1 MLDEQIRNEVSRLSS
16 NVPTEAS
23 RPRPKKIN
31 GLVENYQEP
40 IGKRVIKALFEN
52 DLKTVG
58 TELIYEVMIPKAK
71 DIVADLFISG
81 IEKAIYGDDAGSS
94 RSHYSGYSG
103 YSSQAPTRRASYDAY
118 YDQRNGRYY
127 TPESTVSRRPKV
139 RWDRIVMVSRPKAIE
154 LLDSLRADI
163 RRYNYVTVLDLYDYV
178 TDVDEELGTQI
189 DSEFTDNNI
198 GWYNLDRVP
207 IEAVQGGYWLK
218 LPKPVRVN

>member
-1 MLDEQIRNEVSRLSS
+1 
-16 NVPTEAS
+16 
-23 RPRPKKIN
+23 
-31 GLVENYQEP
+31 
-40 IGKRVIKALFEN
+40 
-52 DLKTVG
+52 
-58 TELIYEVMIPKAK
+58 
-71 DIVADLFISG
+71 
-81 IEKAIYGDDAGSS
+81 
-94 RSHYSGYSG
+94 
-103 YSSQAPTRRASYDAY
+103 
-118 YDQRNGRYY
+118 
-127 TPESTVSRRPKV
+127 
-139 RWDRIVMVSRPKAIE
+139 MVSRPKAIE